1 MLNQVNLE
9 AVYILKTLIL
19 FVISGILAIWLG
31 FFAFDNITM
40 LEYYK
45 NYVFWFLTINIILW
59 VISILKVYSS
69 GSNNAKES
77 IDKFKVFIHSHKI
90 AILMSF
96 ILMAA
101 SVNFCKPEFR
111 IFADEINLLS
121 DSQNL
126 YEAQECYTTHSVLE
140 YSNGGKIILA
150 AVLDKRPA
158 LFPYLI
164 SIIHFLTGYRP
175 ENAFIIN
182 FLTGFLSLILVYY
195 LIQLFWGKYWGISGI
210 LCLASYPLFI
220 RYTNSGG
227 FEVFNL
233 LCSLIFF
240 VCLYK
245 FIKSPDALRAEVL
258 LLFVPLLSQ
267 SRYESVLALFIALPL
282 VFFVLPRKEYA
293 NLGYSFIIFPLLLV
307 APAWLRLITSNA
319 ESWQVDSLEGGF
331 GINWLF
337 VNIKK
342 ALEFYFSGKSIYGI
356 NYILSYLALIGFV
369 LFVYKLASN
378 KPIYRENTVNK
389 DKEFFSYKTFWLSV
403 FAFYLLH
410 ALVRFIYSWID
421 LTNPII
427 NRLGIIFLPFLVI
440 MSVYL
445 LFEISKKLNYCKY
458 SIFIILLIPYFSG
471 CWSYINIK
479 DSQPYLDFYSCKSL
493 LEKSFPDK
501 NQYILIHYKPNLY
514 TPFGYNSV
522 GYNYYNKPEINKL
535 VKEFYS
541 QNQSKFYLAFQMVD
555 LKTKST
561 YFPIPDDLDYEN
573 IFETII
579 DNAYILRV
587 SKCVPQQK

>member
-1 MLNQVNLE
+1 
-9 AVYILKTLIL
+9 
-19 FVISGILAIWLG
+19 
-31 FFAFDNITM
+31 M

-59 VISILKVYSS
+59 VISIIKVYSS
-69 GSNNAKES
+69 GSNKAKES
-77 IDKFKVFIHSHKI
+77 IDKFKVFIYNHKI
-90 AILMSF
+90 AILISF
-96 ILMAA
+96 LLISA
-101 SVNFCKPEFR
+101 SAYFCKPEFR

-126 YEAQECYTTHSVLE
+126 YEAKECYTTHSVLE
-140 YSNGGKIILA
+140 YSNGGKVIVA

-175 ENAFIIN
+175 ENAFVLN
-182 FLTGFLSLILVYY
+182 FLTGFLSLILIYY

-240 VCLYK
+240 VCLYN
-245 FIKSPDALRAEVL
+245 FIKNPDAPRTEAL

-282 VFFVLPRKEYA
+282 VFFILPRKEYSK
-293 NLGYSFIIFPLLLV
+293 LGYNFIIFPLLLV
-307 APAWLRLITSNA
+307 APAWLRLITNNA

-331 GINWLF
+331 GINWIF
-337 VNIKK
+337 VNIRK
-342 ALEFYFSGKSIYGI
+342 AFEFYFSGNSNYGI
-356 NYILSYLALIGFV
+356 NYILSYLALVGFA
-369 LFVYKLASN
+369 LFVYKLALN
-378 KPIYRENTVNK
+378 KPIYSESIENK
-389 DKEFFSYKTFWLSV
+389 DKESFSYKTFWLSV
-403 FAFYLLH
+403 FVFYLLH

-421 LTNPII
+421 LTNPVI
-427 NRLGIIFLPFLVI
+427 NRLGIIFLPILVVL
-440 MSVYL
+440 SVYL
-445 LFEISKKLNYCKY
+445 LFEISKKIIYCKY
-458 SIFIILLIPYFSG
+458 AIFIILLIPCFSG
-471 CWSYINIK
+471 FWSYINK
-479 DSQPYLDFYSCKSL
+479 NDLSPYLDFYTCNRF
-493 LEKSFPDK
+493 LEKNFPDK

-522 GYNYYNKPEINKL
+522 GYNYYIKPEINKII
-535 VKEFYS
+535 KEYYS
-541 QNQSKFYLAFQMVD
+541 QNQIKFYLAFQMID
-555 LKTKST
+555 LKTKAT
-561 YFPIPDDLDYEN
+561 YFPISEDLDHEK

-587 SKCVPQQK
+587 SKCVPKTT

>member
-1 MLNQVNLE
+1 
-9 AVYILKTLIL
+9 
-19 FVISGILAIWLG
+19 
-31 FFAFDNITM
+31 M

-45 NYVFWFLTINIILW
+45 NYIFWFLTINIILW

-69 GSNNAKES
+69 GSDKAKES
-77 IDKFKVFIHSHKI
+77 IAKFKTFIFSHKT
-90 AILMSF
+90 AILLSFLIMS
-96 ILMAA
+96 A
-101 SVNFCKPEFR
+101 SVFFCKPEFR

-175 ENAFIIN
+175 ENAFVLN
-182 FLTGFLSLILVYY
+182 FLTGFLSLFLVYY
-195 LIQLFWGKYWGISGI
+195 LIQIFWGKYWGISGM

-240 VCLYK
+240 VCLYN
-245 FIKSPDALRAEVL
+245 FIKNPDVPRAEAL

-282 VFFVLPRKEYA
+282 VFFILPRKDYS
-293 NLGYSFIIFPLLLV
+293 NLGYNFIIFPLLLV

-331 GINWLF
+331 GVKWIF

-342 ALEFYFSGKSIYGI
+342 AFEFYFSGNSNYGI
-356 NYILSYLALIGFV
+356 NYILSYTAFIGLI

-378 KPIYRENTVNK
+378 KLIYSESTENK
-389 DKEFFSYKTFWLSV
+389 DKESFSYKTFWLSI
-403 FAFYLLH
+403 FTFYLLH
-410 ALVRFIYSWID
+410 ALIRFIYSWID
-421 LTNPII
+421 LTNPVI
-427 NRLGIIFLPFLVI
+427 NRLGIIFLPLLVI

-445 LFEISKKLNYCKY
+445 LFEISKKITYCKY
-458 SIFIILLIPYFSG
+458 VFFIILLIPYFSG
-471 CWSYINIK
+471 CWSYINK
-479 DSQPYLDFYSCKSL
+479 NDLSPYLDFYTCNRFLK
-493 LEKSFPDK
+493 KNFPDK
-501 NQYILIHYKPNLY
+501 NEYILLHYKPNLY

-522 GYNYYNKPEINKL
+522 GYNYYNKPEINKII
-535 VKEFYS
+535 KDYYS
-541 QNQSKFYLAFQMVD
+541 QNQSKFYLAFQMLD
-555 LKTKST
+555 IKTKAP
-561 YFPIPDDLDYEN
+561 YLPMPEDLDYEN

-587 SKCVPQQK
+587 SRCVPKTI